1 MFSVHTHALV
11 KDNSGAKKIQCIRIL
26 GTSNPKHAYLG
37 NFIICNIVK
46 KTTKSV
52 FKKKIFLAFVNQT
65 KKNTRRRGNFYVR
78 GTKNT
83 VILLSEDIKFFST
96 RIYGKTPLEF
106 FRYKIN
112 NFWHYINGLF

>member
-1 MFSVHTHALV
+1 MLPE
-11 KDNSGAKKIQCIRIL
+11 KEKKRKIL
-26 GTSNPKHAYLG
+26 
-37 NFIICNIVK
+37 NILYQ
-46 KTTKSV
+46 TQLQLRRL